1 MSTRERLLAA
11 AEELY
16 GGQGID
22 AVSLREIQRASG
34 VKNAT
39 ALQYHFGDRAGLL
52 TAVLEKHSYDVE
64 LRRHALLDRYEAA
77 GDQNV
82 RALAEALVQP
92 LASKLA
98 ESTGGC
104 AYLCIYA
111 DLMNRRQPI
120 LPPGDLED
128 HADSIVRWRQLVDP
142 FLDRT
147 AARCTGAL
155 SSYVSSSASWHAGP
169 RLRRTPTTGSSSASS
184 PTLLSPCSRQQR
196 RPKLVG
202 SPSHAVTTRKPAAVS
217 PLERMPAT
225 ETPAASPR
233 AGDLRG
239 RPDRACR
246 SGSIAETP
254 ARRMPCASRRP
265 PSSHRCA
272 ERSP

>member
-77 GDQNV
+77 GEQNV

-98 ESTGGC
+98 ESAGGC

-128 HADSIVRWRQLVDP
+128 HGDSIVRWRQLVDP

-147 AARCTGAL
+147 AAQVHR
-155 SSYVSSSASWHAGP
+155 
-169 RLRRTPTTGSSSASS
+169 RLVVIRFIIGELARRAATAPHTDDRVFISQ
-184 PTLLSPCSRQQR
+184 LID
-196 RPKLVG
+196 LVV
-202 SPSHAVTTRKPAAVS
+202 AMLTA
-217 PLERMPAT
+217 
-225 ETPAASPR
+225 AASPETR
-233 AGDLRG
+233 R
-239 RPDRACR
+239 
-246 SGSIAETP
+246 IAE
-254 ARRMPCASRRP
+254 SRP
-265 PSSHRCA
+265 HD
-272 ERSP
+272 

>member
-22 AVSLREIQRASG
+22 ASSLREIQRASG

-39 ALQYHFGDRAGLL
+39 ALWYHFGDRAGLL
-52 TAVLEKHSYDVE
+52 TAVLEKHSYNVE
-64 LRRHALLDRYEAA
+64 LRRNALLDRSEAA

-111 DLMNRRQPI
+111 DVMNRRQPI
-120 LPPGDLED
+120 LPPGDFED
-128 HADSIVRWRQLVDP
+128 HGDSIVRSRPPPGTLERHGDSIARGRQLVDP

-147 AARCTGAL
+147 AAQVHR
-155 SSYVSSSASWHAGP
+155 
-169 RLRRTPTTGSSSASS
+169 RLVVIRFVIGE
-184 PTLLSPCSRQQR
+184 L
-196 RPKLVG
+196 
-202 SPSHAVTTRKPAAVS
+202 
-217 PLERMPAT
+217 
-225 ETPAASPR
+225 
-233 AGDLRG
+233 
-239 RPDRACR
+239 
-246 SGSIAETP
+246 
-254 ARRMPCASRRP
+254 AR
-265 PSSHRCA
+265 
-272 ERSP
+272 

>member
-52 TAVLEKHSYDVE
+52 TAVLEKHSHDVE
-64 LRRHALLDRYEAA
+64 LRRHALLDRYEAT
-77 GDQNV
+77 GDHDV

-92 LASKLA
+92 LGAKLA
-98 ESTGGC
+98 ESPGGC

-128 HADSIVRWRQLVDP
+128 HGDSIVRWRQLVDP

-147 AARCTGAL
+147 AAR
-155 SSYVSSSASWHAGP
+155 VHR
-169 RLRRTPTTGSSSASS
+169 RLVVIRFVIGELARRAATAPHTDDRVFISQ
-184 PTLLSPCSRQQR
+184 LID
-196 RPKLVG
+196 LVV
-202 SPSHAVTTRKPAAVS
+202 AMLTA
-217 PLERMPAT
+217 
-225 ETPAASPR
+225 AASPETR
-233 AGDLRG
+233 R
-239 RPDRACR
+239 
-246 SGSIAETP
+246 IAE
-254 ARRMPCASRRP
+254 SRP
-265 PSSHRCA
+265 HD
-272 ERSP
+272 

>member
-52 TAVLEKHSYDVE
+52 SAVLEKHSHDVE

-120 LPPGDLED
+120 LPGDLED
-128 HADSIVRWRQLVDP
+128 HGDSIVRWRQLVDP

-147 AARCTGAL
+147 AAR
-155 SSYVSSSASWHAGP
+155 VHR
-169 RLRRTPTTGSSSASS
+169 RLVVIRFVIGELARRAATAPHTDDRVFIS
-184 PTLLSPCSRQQR
+184 Q
-196 RPKLVG
+196 LVDLVV
-202 SPSHAVTTRKPAAVS
+202 AMLTA
-217 PLERMPAT
+217 
-225 ETPAASPR
+225 AASPETR
-233 AGDLRG
+233 R
-239 RPDRACR
+239 
-246 SGSIAETP
+246 IAE
-254 ARRMPCASRRP
+254 SRP
-265 PSSHRCA
+265 HD
-272 ERSP
+272 

>member
-64 LRRHALLDRYEAA
+64 LRRHALLDRYEAG

-92 LASKLA
+92 LASKLT
-98 ESTGGC
+98 ESAGGC

-111 DLMNRRQPI
+111 DVMNRRQPI
-120 LPPGDLED
+120 LPPGDFED
-128 HADSIVRWRQLVDP
+128 HGDSIVRWRQLVDP

-147 AARCTGAL
+147 AAQVHR
-155 SSYVSSSASWHAGP
+155 
-169 RLRRTPTTGSSSASS
+169 RLVVIRFVIGELARRAATAPHTDDRVFISQ
-184 PTLLSPCSRQQR
+184 LID
-196 RPKLVG
+196 LVV
-202 SPSHAVTTRKPAAVS
+202 AMLTA
-217 PLERMPAT
+217 
-225 ETPAASPR
+225 AASPETR
-233 AGDLRG
+233 R
-239 RPDRACR
+239 
-246 SGSIAETP
+246 IAE
-254 ARRMPCASRRP
+254 SRP
-265 PSSHRCA
+265 HD
-272 ERSP
+272 